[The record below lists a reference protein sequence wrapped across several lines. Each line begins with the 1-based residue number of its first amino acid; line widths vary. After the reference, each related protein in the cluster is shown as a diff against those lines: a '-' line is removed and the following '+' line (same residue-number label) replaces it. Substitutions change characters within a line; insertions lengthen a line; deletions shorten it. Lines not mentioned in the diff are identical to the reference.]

1 MNIIDFYYK
10 ENTQENRDKLSKLLN
25 QEVTKFSCVDNV
37 LTIETKI
44 YLEPSVC
51 EISINL
57 S

>member
-1 MNIIDFYYK
+1 MNITEFYYK

-37 LTIETKI
+37 LIIETKV
-44 YLEPSVC
+44 YLEPSIC
-51 EISINL
+51 EISIIL